1 MGGVA
6 TGVRNDEA
14 GFVLKTAEGITDENE
29 FIITHHAQFLVPI
42 NIINIYGNQEGR
54 TSNDDIKDNWNVIL
68 ENVSNIERANEEV
81 VLIGDM
87 NKLVGNGEYGIKDN
101 NPKVSFGGTL
111 IHDLLKTEK
120 YIILNSSEKCI
131 GGPFTR
137 IDPSNPDIK
146 SCLDLC
152 IISKGLLKYV
162 VELVID
168 DGRLFTPHRA
178 VRNKLIYSD
187 HLSIHVKFKGILEV
201 IRSYQK
207 DGKLLSWNTNKEN
220 GWQTYKSLTSNCDKL
235 EE

>member
-29 FIITHHAQFLVPI
+29 FIITRHAQFLVPI

-101 NPKVSFGGTL
+101 NP
-111 IHDLLKTEK
+111 
-120 YIILNSSEKCI
+120 
-131 GGPFTR
+131 
-137 IDPSNPDIK
+137 
-146 SCLDLC
+146 
-152 IISKGLLKYV
+152 
-162 VELVID
+162 
-168 DGRLFTPHRA
+168 
-178 VRNKLIYSD
+178 
-187 HLSIHVKFKGILEV
+187 
-201 IRSYQK
+201 
-207 DGKLLSWNTNKEN
+207 
-220 GWQTYKSLTSNCDKL
+220 
-235 EE
+235 